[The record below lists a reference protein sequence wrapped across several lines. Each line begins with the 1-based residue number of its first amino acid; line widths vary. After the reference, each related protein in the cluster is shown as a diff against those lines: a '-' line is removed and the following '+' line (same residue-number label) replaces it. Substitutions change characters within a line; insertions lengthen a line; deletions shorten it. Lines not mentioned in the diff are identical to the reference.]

1 MLLSLFKILVFLALV
16 AALAMG
22 ITYLMDAENIILG
35 DVQTTIAGTEYTIS
49 PLQTV
54 IFICILSVAVWLML
68 KLFTLL
74 VAILRFINGDET
86 AVSRYFFRSR
96 ERKGYQ
102 AFSEGMLALASGE
115 GGLAMSKA
123 SKAERYL
130 KKPALTNLLAA
141 QAAEMSG
148 DRQKASEIYKTLI
161 TDQQTRFVGIRG
173 ILNNDWKMA
182 KPGLH

>member
-1 MLLSLFKILVFLALV
+1 MLLSLLKILVFLALV

-22 ITYLMDAENIILG
+22 ITYLLDAENIVLG

-54 IFICILSVAVWLML
+54 ILILILSVGVWLVL
-68 KLFTLL
+68 KLSTLL

-86 AVSRYFFRSR
+86 AVSRYFFRNR

-115 GGLAMSKA
+115 GGVAMSKA
-123 SKAERYL
+123 TKAERYL

-148 DRQKASEIYKTLI
+148 DRQKATEI
-161 TDQQTRFVGIRG
+161 
-173 ILNNDWKMA
+173 
-182 KPGLH
+182 

>member
-1 MLLSLFKILVFLALV
+1 MLLSLLKILVFLALV

-22 ITYLMDAENIILG
+22 ITYLLDAENIVLG

-54 IFICILSVAVWLML
+54 ILILILSGVVLLVL
-68 KLFTLL
+68 KLSTLL

-86 AVSRYFFRSR
+86 AVSRYFFRNR

-115 GGLAMSKA
+115 GGLHCQK
-123 SKAERYL
+123 RL
-130 KKPALTNLLAA
+130 KLR
-141 QAAEMSG
+141 
-148 DRQKASEIYKTLI
+148 DI
-161 TDQQTRFVGIRG
+161 
-173 ILNNDWKMA
+173 
-182 KPGLH
+182 